1 MPQEN
6 PSRVAAQANQ
16 LYWQT
21 SRPAGRLA
29 DDLGISRSKFYALI
43 EPLRLGV
50 ACAECGA
57 DLAYGNRSEREAG
70 RGRCTGCGAIQSVP
84 PEQVEARIQSM
95 QPPATAGSETLSPS
109 ISPLPGGS
117 ELWLSALAGLTL
129 GLLIAGLW
137 RRH

>member
-1 MPQEN
+1 MPEESS
-6 PSRVAAQANQ
+6 SRVAAQANQ

-43 EPLRLGV
+43 EPLSVGI
-50 ACAECGA
+50 ACTNCGA
-57 DLAYGNRSEREAG
+57 DLAFSNRSEREAG
-70 RGRCTGCGAIQSVP
+70 RGRCTGCGATQSVP
-84 PEQVEARIQSM
+84 AERVQARIRTAD
-95 QPPATAGSETLSPS
+95 PPATELEAVTRPLYR
-109 ISPLPGGS
+109 LPGNS

-129 GLLIAGLW
+129 GLVIAGLW

>member
-1 MPQEN
+1 MHEESS
-6 PSRVAAQANQ
+6 SRVAAQANR

-43 EPLRLGV
+43 VPLRLDVGCD
-50 ACAECGA
+50 ACGA
-57 DLAYGNRSEREAG
+57 TLAFGNRSDREAG
-70 RGRCTGCGAIQSVP
+70 RGRCIQCGSLQVVP
-84 PEQVEARIQSM
+84 AEYVPAPNPETE
-95 QPPATAGSETLSPS
+95 PTATDPEVAPRPISQWPGSP
-109 ISPLPGGS
+109 

-137 RRH
+137 RRR

>member
-1 MPQEN
+1 MNEEN
-6 PSRVAAQANQ
+6 SSHVAAQANK

-43 EPLRLGV
+43 EPLRLDV
-50 ACAECGA
+50 ACTACGA
-57 DLAYGNRSEREAG
+57 TLAFANRSDREAG
-70 RGRCTGCGAIQSVP
+70 RGRCVQCGAMQTVP
-84 PEQVEARIQSM
+84 DEFIPARSEGTE
-95 QPPATAGSETLSPS
+95 PSATEPTSATRPISQLSS
-109 ISPLPGGS
+109 SP

-137 RRH
+137 RRR

>member
-1 MPQEN
+1 MHEEN

-43 EPLRLGV
+43 EPLRLDV
-50 ACAECGA
+50 ACITCGA
-57 DLAYGNRSEREAG
+57 TLAFSNRSDREAG
-70 RGRCTGCGAIQSVP
+70 RGRCVQCGAMQAVP
-84 PEQVEARIQSM
+84 DEFIPARSESTERVTTDPESTIR
-95 QPPATAGSETLSPS
+95 P
-109 ISPLPGGS
+109 ISQWPGGP

-137 RRH
+137 RRR

>member
-1 MPQEN
+1 MDEEN
-6 PSRVAAQANQ
+6 SSRVAAQANQ

-43 EPLRLGV
+43 EPLHLDV
-50 ACAECGA
+50 ACTACGA
-57 DLAYGNRSEREAG
+57 TLAFSNRSDREAG
-70 RGRCTGCGAIQSVP
+70 RGSCIQCGAMQAVAPELIPARQPSEPPTTESQSALRPGSRP
-84 PEQVEARIQSM
+84 P
-95 QPPATAGSETLSPS
+95 GSP
-109 ISPLPGGS
+109 

-137 RRH
+137 RRR